1 MNGFLFSAAAF
12 VLALGVL
19 ITVHEFGHYWVARRA
34 GVKVLRFSIGF
45 GKPLWTRRRG
55 PDQTE
60 FVLAAIPLGGYVK
73 MLDEREGP
81 VAAEELS
88 RAFNRQ
94 SLPKRMAV
102 VAAGPAFNLL
112 FAVLAYAA
120 LFVHGVPGVKPL
132 LDAPLPDS
140 PAASAGIEAQDLILA
155 VDGKPMATWDGTLLA
170 LLDGALDH
178 GRLVLDV
185 ESVDGRRRVVELDLT
200 QLEGPLGGD
209 DLLERLG
216 LHPWRPRL
224 PAVIERVTPDG
235 AAAKA
240 GLLSSDRIV
249 RADGQAIAD
258 WEAWVKYVQARPE
271 QIDRRAD
278 RARWRAH
285 GCGTAS
291 GAGGGR

>member
-45 GKPLWTRRRG
+45 GKPLWTRRSG

-94 SLPKRMAV
+94 SLAKRMAV
-102 VAAGPAFNLL
+102 VAAGPAFNLI

-140 PAASAGIEAQDLILA
+140 PAASAGIEAQDLIRA
-155 VDGKPMATWDGTLLA
+155 VDGKP
-170 LLDGALDH
+170 
-178 GRLVLDV
+178 
-185 ESVDGRRRVVELDLT
+185 EDLPH
-200 QLEGPLGGD
+200 E
-209 DLLERLG
+209 
-216 LHPWRPRL
+216 
-224 PAVIERVTPDG
+224 
-235 AAAKA
+235 
-240 GLLSSDRIV
+240 
-249 RADGQAIAD
+249 AI
-258 WEAWVKYVQARPE
+258 
-271 QIDRRAD
+271 
-278 RARWRAH
+278 
-285 GCGTAS
+285 
-291 GAGGGR
+291 